1 MLQSALLRLALPS
14 LNYSKM
20 QKPQRNN
27 NLLLFVNYTLCLMFT
42 KNTYSLEELVHVY
55 AVPHSIFEAQM
66 TDLLTA
72 G

>member
-1 MLQSALLRLALPS
+1 M
-14 LNYSKM
+14 
-20 QKPQRNN
+20 
-27 NLLLFVNYTLCLMFT
+27 NYTLCLMFT

-72 G
+72 GRTAT